1 MLDYDDTFETKK
13 DNFLTDEIKHNMTVS
28 AYGELMVMRWV
39 NAGNDFTIRLPQ
51 SRSSFIR
58 CPDKLRVVP
67 LAQNIFGTI
76 KFCKINLKRA
86 LLQMVT

>member
-1 MLDYDDTFETKK
+1 MTTFFWNQLK

-51 SRSSFIR
+51 SRSSFIHSIILV
-58 CPDKLRVVP
+58 K
-67 LAQNIFGTI
+67 
-76 KFCKINLKRA
+76 
-86 LLQMVT
+86 VTTGGGPSYRTLFLWERP